1 MERGMGRKKV
11 ARRLIQTDPDSLNLC
26 FIVNLL
32 CSDKSVALIN
42 YHHIALPFFFLIT
55 KILLTGLIKILSN

>member
-32 CSDKSVALIN
+32 CSEKSVALLIN
-42 YHHIALPFFFLIT
+42 YHHIALPFFFFLIT
-55 KILLTGLIKILSN
+55 KILFDGSH

>member
-11 ARRLIQTDPDSLNLC
+11 ARRLIQTDPDSLDLC

-32 CSDKSVALIN
+32 CSEKSVALFN
-42 YHHIALPFFFLIT
+42 YHHIALPFFFLIS
-55 KILLTGLIKILSN
+55 KIFMTGLIKI